1 MNDPSSHSMS
11 SRGSWSPGLFHISA
25 MDEREEVCCAMN
37 AGNDCVSRFD
47 MDEYLKLQNNEEILF
62 EMYRE
67 RSRIGMGGL
76 LLCNGILH

>member
-1 MNDPSSHSMS
+1 MK
-11 SRGSWSPGLFHISA
+11 
-25 MDEREEVCCAMN
+25 
-37 AGNDCVSRFD
+37 AGNDYVSRFD